1 MTPETE
7 ALVRSAT
14 ERTAVP
20 FVPEVTL
27 LTAAEPFGLW
37 DRTERDAPP
46 FWAFPWAGGQGLA
59 RYVLDHPETVA
70 GRDVLDVA
78 SGSGLVA
85 IAAAKAGARTV
96 TAGDIDE
103 NALAAIALNA
113 TANNAPEVRGRLI
126 DLAAAGTGLGHQN
139 LAAVGPSLG
148 DRNMTGPDAAHQSPG
163 GHYAA
168 APDRAFAHTPPDRAS
183 ADTAA
188 GRAAGMFRAPDVVL
202 AADVFYQRDLAAL
215 ALAFLKAARRAGAA
229 VLAADPGRAFVPRS
243 ELTALM
249 TYEIPVLT
257 ILEDTPVK
265 TVTIYSLS

>member
-14 ERTAVP
+14 EWAVVP

-27 LTAAEPFGLW
+27 RTAAEPFGLW

-70 GRDVLDVA
+70 GRRVLDVA

-103 NALAAIALNA
+103 NALAAITLNA
-113 TANNAPEVRGRLI
+113 TANDTPRVTPRSV
-126 DLAAAGTGLGHQN
+126 DLAAADPGDAEVI
-139 LAAVGPSLG
+139 LAG
-148 DRNMTGPDAAHQSPG
+148 
-163 GHYAA
+163 
-168 APDRAFAHTPPDRAS
+168 
-183 ADTAA
+183 
-188 GRAAGMFRAPDVVL
+188 
-202 AADVFYQRDLAAL
+202 DVFYQRDLAAM
-215 ALAFLKAARRAGAA
+215 ALRFLRAARAAGAT
-229 VLAADPGRAFVPRS
+229 VLAADPSRAFVPRA
-243 ELTALM
+243 ELTAVA
-249 TYEIPVLT
+249 TYEIPVLAV
-257 ILEDTPVK
+257 LEDTPVK
-265 TVTIYSLS
+265 TVTIYRLS